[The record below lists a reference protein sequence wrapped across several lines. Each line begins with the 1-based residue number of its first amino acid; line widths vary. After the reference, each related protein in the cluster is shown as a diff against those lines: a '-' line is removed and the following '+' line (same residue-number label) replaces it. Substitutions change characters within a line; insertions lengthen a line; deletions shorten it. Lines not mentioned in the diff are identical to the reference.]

1 MKARKFELK
10 SLDTQ
15 GEKFDYQEILKLIVE
30 MPDQG
35 RGIQIAEMR
44 KRIKI
49 LDNIES
55 ANGSV
60 HFTQEEWAELKK
72 TVSTF
77 PWGKISREIV
87 QFCDDL
93 EAAPEVELKEN

>member
-10 SLDTQ
+10 ELETQ
-15 GEKFDYQEILKLIVE
+15 GGKFGYREILKLILE
-30 MPDQG
+30 MPEQG

-44 KRIKI
+44 KRIKM
-49 LDNIES
+49 LDNIER
-55 ANGSV
+55 ANGAV
-60 HFTQEEWAELKK
+60 HFTQEEWNDLKK
-72 TVSTF
+72 NVSTF